1 MNALNYLTFWA
12 AIIVAPAFGCG
23 DTVNGTR
30 VDCGNNWI
38 RWTQRGDS
46 FERYSEMGS
55 RGSVRRGQIRQGC
68 LVFGPYA
75 DLPYTGR
82 VSAHARVEALVNKR
96 GMPAIPPNTVMFTMD
111 FAADSGQR
119 VLSRKDVTFGEFR
132 DWSGRGTTFT
142 RCTTSD
148 PCTAGL
154 GPYTPQQF
162 KVYTN
167 STNLDLMGRDA
178 RELYQGLEIR
188 VCNLNTLLTKLH
200 VLETVIELTY

>member
-1 MNALNYLTFWA
+1 MKALTCLTLWA
-12 AIIVAPAFGCG
+12 AVAAMPAFGCG

-46 FERYSEMGS
+46 FDRYNEMGS
-55 RGSVRRGQIRQGC
+55 GGSVRRAGIRAGC
-68 LVFGPYA
+68 LVYGPYA
-75 DLPYTGR
+75 DLPYTGNL
-82 VSAHARVEALVNKR
+82 SAHAKVEALVNKR
-96 GMPAIPPNTVMFTMD
+96 GMPVIPLNTVMFTMD
-111 FAADSGQR
+111 FTTDSGQR
-119 VLSRKDVTFGEFR
+119 VLSRKDVTFGDFR
-132 DWSGRGTTFT
+132 DWSGRGTTYT
-142 RCTTSD
+142 RCTASD

-167 STNLDLMGRDA
+167 STNLDLMGRHA
-178 RELYQGLEIR
+178 GELYRGLEIR
-188 VCNLNTLLTKLH
+188 VCNLNAVLTKLH